1 MVTDRTLPHA
11 GATGEIRELPLTF
24 PANSIR
30 NASGSRLC
38 SKLRSPVQ
46 DGLWVWMN
54 AILVCVS
61 GRSLGKIHSSEVGKV
76 FSQLKKDI

>member
-1 MVTDRTLPHA
+1 MVTHRTVTHA
-11 GATGEIRELPLTF
+11 GPRGEIRELPLTF
-24 PANSIR
+24 PSNSIR
-30 NASGSRLC
+30 NASGSRLR

-54 AILVCVS
+54 VILVCVS
-61 GRSLGKIHSSEVGKV
+61 GRSLGKIHRYEVGKL